1 MKFKEMNLPNKLTTI
16 RMICVPI
23 MFLIFISFMLFKQLN
38 IPSDYLIFQN
48 GENSYLTICQILMA
62 VIFAFASITDF
73 FDGKIARKNNLV
85 SEYGMLMD
93 PLADKLLVNST
104 LILMLAS
111 GMFLIGQESF
121 LVFEIITMIF
131 VGLSIAR
138 DIFVDALRMQALK
151 HGKVVSAK
159 LFGKLK
165 TATLMPGIVI
175 TLLGSIH
182 PIMFGIGLVFICFGS
197 LFSLIGGAIYFKE
210 MKDLI
215 GN

>member
-23 MFLIFISFMLFKQLN
+23 MFLIFISFMLFKYLSV
-38 IPSDYLIFQN
+38 PSDYLIFQN
-48 GENSYLTICQILMA
+48 GESSYLTICQILMA